1 MALKMHSSLA
11 VHVGDWIKTEL
22 LEPQNLRINTVAEH
36 LGVSRQAI
44 SALLNGRCGLTA
56 EMAIRFEKAF
66 GVRAETLMRMQST
79 FDLAQARAYA
89 SNLCIQHFALPN
101 RSDTVKRRV

>member
-22 LEPQNLRINTVAEH
+22 LEPQNIRINTVAEH

-66 GVRAETLMRMQST
+66 GVRAETLMRMQGT
-79 FDLAQARAYA
+79 FDLAQARAHA
-89 SNLCIQHFALPN
+89 GNLHVQHFELP
-101 RSDTVKRRV
+101 RMADLAEQWV

>member
-11 VHVGDWIKTEL
+11 VHVGEWIKTEL
-22 LEPQNLRINTVAEH
+22 LEPQNIRINTVAEH

-66 GVRAETLMRMQST
+66 SVRAETLMRMQGA
-79 FDLAQARAYA
+79 FDLAHARAYA
-89 SNLCIQHFALPN
+89 SDMLVQHFGLLEM
-101 RSDTVKRRV
+101 SETSI